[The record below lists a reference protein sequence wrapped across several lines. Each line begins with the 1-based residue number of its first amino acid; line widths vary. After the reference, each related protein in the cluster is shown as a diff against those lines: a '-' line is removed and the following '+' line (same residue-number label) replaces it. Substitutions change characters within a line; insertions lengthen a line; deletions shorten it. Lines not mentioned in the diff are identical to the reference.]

1 MGSFIQEILALIKR
15 KEAIES
21 LLPNRDYIR
30 IGRER
35 DSLLKTPAY
44 VPEMEDH
51 VIRADAFACSL
62 LETILSAD
70 PNYIPITA
78 TAPPGANC
86 DAGFLVNSIIF
97 QDPSTGKLR
106 FDGYGSGT
114 HTGTSTFMLAVDAL
128 GNVIEVIS
136 TDADTKYDLTAS
148 NPATDEIDLDL
159 TGTDGTTDTVKFI
172 GGTNINLSLS
182 GNEVTID
189 GTDLNTTYT
198 YDLNV
203 VGQDHILEL
212 NGSDGS
218 TDSITLIPGTNVT
231 FNTVGDSIT
240 IESENTTYTLSFANP
255 NITLTGSDGS
265 TSIIDIS
272 SIDTN
277 TTNVS
282 LNLAGTVLILT
293 DSDGN
298 TVSQDLASIDT
309 NTTNVSL
316 TLSGT
321 VLTLLDSDGNTVF
334 EDLSSL
340 DNDTTYDLASAQN
353 ANDVD
358 VTLSGSDG
366 TTDTVKLVA
375 GTNITLTDNGS
386 NEVTIDAS
394 DANTLYDISSSQATP
409 TSDVVV
415 TLNASGTDPDST
427 ITLVAGPNV
436 TLTDNGSN
444 QITIDANA
452 DTDTTYTLG
461 FSNPNITLTDSN
473 GVVQSVDISGIDTN
487 TTNVQFYLIGKTLYL
502 EDSDGNTINQDLTS
516 IDSNTTYA
524 LSSAQN
530 GSDADIILTG
540 TNPTSTDIVKL
551 VAGNNITISNTG
563 NNITINAAADTDTT
577 YDLSGVGS
585 TNGTAGVRLTGSDT
599 TTDDVLIV
607 GSGTTTV
614 TRSLNT
620 LTVTSNDQFVGT
632 VTSVSGGTGI
642 EITGTATI
650 NPTVN
655 IDYVGTDNAILAAT
669 SATPVGTDTLWFS
682 DATDNTIKKAL
693 ISDMP
698 GFGADGTVTSV
709 ALTETGT
716 ALTIT
721 GSPIT
726 TSGTI
731 NIAGAGSSSQ
741 VILGDLTLGTYT
753 DGTVTSIGIAADNGA
768 GTGITTSGTFTFTGG
783 TNVTTSVTGNTV
795 TINST
800 DQFTGTVTSVDVSG
814 GTTGLTTSGGPI
826 TTSGTI
832 TIGGVLE
839 ADNGGTGLSSYTQG
853 DMLYYNTST
862 TVLSKLGIGTNGQV
876 LTVSGGLP
884 TWADAAPGDITEV
897 IAGTGLTGG
906 GNSGSVTLNVGAGDG
921 ITVNANDVAVD
932 YLGVDNVILSAAD
945 GSTVTLAD
953 DDQFI
958 FSDDTDDNVKYAS
971 LSQLATYISAGS
983 GTVTSVGLS
992 IDNSTALAVDATS
1005 TPVTTSGTLALE
1017 WQGAAGQVVLGDGTL
1032 GTYTTGT
1039 MSSFAVAPDSG
1050 LVSTI
1055 SNGDTLEIKGTTGN
1069 IATSSSTSDRININ
1083 LVATGVTPGSYTSA
1097 NITVDAFGR
1106 ITLAA
1111 NGGGGGTMNSW
1122 ILSGDSGS
1130 NQTISDGDIVDI
1142 AGGLKLST
1150 AASATDTLTISHDT
1164 TSRTDTTS
1172 TDTLGSGGSF
1182 TKVDSVT
1189 TDSTG
1194 HVTAINLETVTIGA
1208 FDNYGSWLLAGDSG
1222 TSQTISSGNTASF
1235 VGGTGISTAAS
1246 NTDVLTIT
1254 NDLPFNNLTLAG
1266 SAGTN
1271 STINDGD
1278 TISIIAGAN
1287 ISTTGNGTGGVVI
1300 AYTGGTGTMSDF
1312 TLAGDGGTPQT
1323 IEQGDTLTIAGGT
1336 YITTSAGAT
1345 DTVTVTHDNTTRT
1358 DTTSSQTGTPGGSVT
1373 IIDSVTTNATGHVTA
1388 VNVNTLTLPS
1398 QITFDVGA
1406 DSGLDI
1412 AIVDGN
1418 LIDIN
1423 GGTALSSVIAN
1434 SGNGASITINHD
1446 NFGTA
1451 GTYAY
1456 PSSITTNATG
1466 HITSITAG
1474 SAPGTVTSVGL
1485 SMPTAFTVTNSPVTT
1500 SGTLTV
1506 TGAGTV
1512 SQYIDGTGSLQ
1523 TFPTTSSLWTKPN
1536 PPNNYIHP
1544 TTSTDK
1550 VSIGHTGSPA
1560 AMLHIVGSG
1569 GDSSFTYGLHIEN
1582 SDGNDVLW
1590 VADYRSVGINTV
1602 PNSVIALNGI
1612 ARTGQSQTINMS
1624 FSSDSS
1630 IYFRQS
1636 TSEGFVIGRENQAL
1650 SLVGEEDYVFMS
1662 FFPNNLSGGRKAKVG
1677 FTGPSRN
1684 DFYINNEKDNGGI
1697 YFATT
1702 DTTDTPSNRNV
1713 AYLKESGQWRWF
1725 KYGQTPANFPDTP
1738 TYYLGVDD
1746 NGNVIE
1752 ATVPAPLNLQTTTDN
1767 GATTTHSIGIGTT
1780 SPSAK
1785 LDVYTDST
1793 AANVIIAQNATQELA
1808 LGVNNSAGAF
1818 VFAKTNH
1825 KLRLGSNNTTALT
1838 IDTSQNIGIGIT
1850 TPNAKL
1856 DVNSGA
1862 SGNVASFKSG
1872 ATNSGDY
1879 AGITLHSTTNSGN
1892 DWYGSELRSI
1902 NTAGTPGS
1910 LNPRLGFFTQDNNTY
1925 LPADRTEKMSI
1936 LGNGNVGIGTT
1947 SPSFTLDVDGTFRS
1961 NAIWTSGSAVTYWG
1975 AGGSQTVYGGLTW
1988 GSGYATVFS
1997 NSGNVLHLGAS
2008 GASADVTIDTTGD
2021 VGIGIQL
2028 PEEKLHVEGNVRADS
2043 FGVEGASTS
2052 APTRVFAPAGAEY
2065 RGTGTVTGAVVVTLP
2080 QSWTNTM
2087 MNFTINVYDYSDDES
2102 IKIKVAGYNYAP
2114 STTWHQTTA
2123 VVESPANKD
2132 KNLQVRFG
2140 HDGTKCVV
2148 VIGTTLNTWSYPN
2161 ISVSEFFAGHSN
2173 TQLEKWNDGWDISVI
2188 TNETGYTFTST
2199 KSNTQVNNWARSGQ
2213 NLYYGSGTGNV
2224 GVGTTSPG
2232 EKLHVYQG
2240 NIEIEAAAASAQ
2252 GLIFSENGTQTMG
2265 IKYQGGQSGNPIDIF
2280 RYQDN
2285 TTKVRFT
2292 EAGNVGIGTTSPSAR
2307 THIVGSGNTSAT
2319 TALLV
2324 ENSSG
2329 TDLVKALNSGD
2340 LYLKGKVGIGA
2351 VSANEILEVTGGAS
2365 SRPTFKHQSGY
2376 GGIQISGAASGS
2388 SACLIF
2394 ANNYQTTITPEYSLV
2409 MDGSN
2414 DSLVFVS
2421 GDPNDIAT
2429 QERMRITSTGNVG
2442 IGTTSP
2448 SGRLHIKNSASSTY
2462 GLRFAYTDGTDGGGF
2477 YESTSTDLSLFLKDS
2492 TGTTK
2497 TSITSAG
2504 DSYFTGGS
2512 FGIGTS
2518 SPSYKL
2524 HVQDNGST
2532 YILAERTTTGSEGR
2546 LLLGAATTENQI
2558 ISRDSGLGVKQ
2569 LGIFIG
2575 QNRVVRIDTTG
2586 KVGIGTSNPN
2596 YTLEVDGG
2604 TDNTIASF
2612 VSTDAGSYIS
2622 FVDSSTTS
2630 GEFVQIGASGNGM
2643 VIRTNNSQAITIADT
2658 GAMRLHNYGS
2668 GTFTGTAA
2676 YTLAV
2681 DSSGNIIETSGGGST
2696 PTLQEVTTAGNT
2708 TTDDVG
2714 IQMSNPVSALHV
2726 GDGNNTI
2733 SSALYSTDIVNISAQ
2748 NTAPGLNIIS
2758 AGTSQYNRGVFK
2770 STRAKGSLA
2779 SPSTVVNNDYVFS
2792 LLGAAYNGTSA
2803 PATAGVEMLID
2814 GTVSSTAVPQ
2824 RIEFQTGTG
2833 TTRSARMTIKSDGDV
2848 GIGTTNPLAKLH
2860 LVGETATD
2868 TVDALFVENS
2878 SGNDL
2883 FKITNTGNF
2892 YMRHATR
2899 SNSIIINNNDTTG
2912 TGASCT
2918 LIGDLAGYGSNLN
2931 GGFLTAIGRNA
2942 ANNATNGGSSVVIGG
2957 YAASSCGNLFST
2969 VAIGSNAGRNAGNA
2983 IL

>member
-1 MGSFIQEILALIKR
+1 MGSFIQEVLALIKR

-240 IESENTTYTLSFANP
+240 IESENTTYTLSFADP

-272 SIDTN
+272 SIDHN

-282 LNLAGTVLILT
+282 LSLAGTVLILT

-309 NTTNVSL
+309 DTTNVSL
-316 TLSGT
+316 TLNGT
-321 VLTLLDSDGNTVF
+321 TLDLLDSAGNTVSAN
-334 EDLSSL
+334 LSSL

-487 TTNVQFYLIGKTLYL
+487 TTNVQFYLIGTTLYL
-502 EDSDGNTINQDLTS
+502 EDSDGNTINQNLAS
-516 IDSNTTYA
+516 IDTNTTYA

-669 SATPVGTDTLWFS
+669 SATPVGADTLWFS

-906 GNSGSVTLNVGAGDG
+906 GSSGSVTLNVGAGDG

-932 YLGVDNVILSAAD
+932 YLGLDNVILSAAD
-945 GSTVTLAD
+945 GSAVTLAD

-958 FSDDTDDNVKYAS
+958 FSDDTDNNVKYAS

-1017 WQGAAGQVVLGDGTL
+1017 WQGLATEVVLGDGTL

-1039 MSSFAVAPDSG
+1039 MSSFDVAPDSG

-1055 SNGDTLEIKGTTGN
+1055 SDGDTLEIKGTTGN

-1106 ITLAA
+1106 ITLAS
-1111 NGGGGGTMNSW
+1111 NGGGGGTMSSW

-1194 HVTAINLETVTIGA
+1194 HVTAINLETVTIGT

-1266 SAGTN
+1266 SAGTD

-1300 AYTGGTGTMSDF
+1300 AYTGGTGTMSSWTLSGDSGINQIISDGNIVDIAGGTGISTAASNTDTLTVTNTLPFNSITLSATSGSDSTITNQDTITIAAGANISTTNNGSGQVTIAYTGGTGTMSDF

-1323 IEQGDTLTIAGGT
+1323 IEQGNTLTIAGGT

-1406 DSGLDI
+1406 DSGVDI

-1569 GDSSFTYGLHIEN
+1569 GDSSFTYGLHVEN

-1612 ARTGQSQTINMS
+1612 ARTGQSQTINMF
-1624 FSSDSS
+1624 FSSDGS
-1630 IYFRQS
+1630 IFFRQ
-1636 TSEGFVIGRENQAL
+1636 TLSEGFVIGRENQAL

-1662 FFPNNLSGGRKAKVG
+1662 FFPNNISGGRKAKVG

-1684 DFYINNEKDNGGI
+1684 DFFINNEKDNGGI

-1702 DTTDTPSNRNV
+1702 DPTDTPSNRDV
-1713 AYLKESGQWRWF
+1713 AYLKESGQWQWF

-1746 NGNVIE
+1746 SGNVIE

-1767 GATTTHSIGIGTT
+1767 GATTDNNIILAGSTLTAYETDPIRNNRIILGANSTGAYI
-1780 SPSAK
+1780 
-1785 LDVYTDST
+1785 DST
-1793 AANVIIAQNATQELA
+1793 YSTGGTRN
-1808 LGVNNSAGAF
+1808 
-1818 VFAKTNH
+1818 
-1825 KLRLGSNNTTALT
+1825 LT
-1838 IDTSQNIGIGIT
+1838 LLPTS
-1850 TPNAKL
+1850 
-1856 DVNSGA
+1856 
-1862 SGNVASFKSG
+1862 
-1872 ATNSGDY
+1872 
-1879 AGITLHSTTNSGN
+1879 
-1892 DWYGSELRSI
+1892 
-1902 NTAGTPGS
+1902 
-1910 LNPRLGFFTQDNNTY
+1910 
-1925 LPADRTEKMSI
+1925 
-1936 LGNGNVGIGTT
+1936 GNVGIGIT
-1947 SPSFTLDVDGTFRS
+1947 SI
-1961 NAIWTSGSAVTYWG
+1961 NA
-1975 AGGSQTVYGGLTW
+1975 
-1988 GSGYATVFS
+1988 
-1997 NSGNVLHLGAS
+1997 
-2008 GASADVTIDTTGD
+2008 
-2021 VGIGIQL
+2021 
-2028 PEEKLHVEGNVRADS
+2028 KLHVVGS
-2043 FGVEGASTS
+2043 GTTSSTS
-2052 APTRVFAPAGAEY
+2052 ALFVENNSGVDLLRIYDDGSRVRKGKITNSQMVDFYLPAA
-2065 RGTGTVTGAVVVTLP
+2065 
-2080 QSWTNTM
+2080 
-2087 MNFTINVYDYSDDES
+2087 
-2102 IKIKVAGYNYAP
+2102 
-2114 STTWHQTTA
+2114 
-2123 VVESPANKD
+2123 
-2132 KNLQVRFG
+2132 
-2140 HDGTKCVV
+2140 GTKA
-2148 VIGTTLNTWSYPN
+2148 VIATVDDLTFGEIHFLSTENSYIQPFVLEIVKEKATDVPILTKKDN
-2161 ISVSEFFAGHSN
+2161 YQYHPHSN
-2173 TQLEKWNDGWDISVI
+2173 DV
-2188 TNETGYTFTST
+2188 
-2199 KSNTQVNNWARSGQ
+2199 
-2213 NLYYGSGTGNV
+2213 
-2224 GVGTTSPG
+2224 
-2232 EKLHVYQG
+2232 
-2240 NIEIEAAAASAQ
+2240 
-2252 GLIFSENGTQTMG
+2252 IFSA
-2265 IKYQGGQSGNPIDIF
+2265 D
-2280 RYQDN
+2280 
-2285 TTKVRFT
+2285 
-2292 EAGNVGIGTTSPSAR
+2292 
-2307 THIVGSGNTSAT
+2307 
-2319 TALLV
+2319 
-2324 ENSSG
+2324 
-2329 TDLVKALNSGD
+2329 
-2340 LYLKGKVGIGA
+2340 
-2351 VSANEILEVTGGAS
+2351 
-2365 SRPTFKHQSGY
+2365 
-2376 GGIQISGAASGS
+2376 
-2388 SACLIF
+2388 
-2394 ANNYQTTITPEYSLV
+2394 
-2409 MDGSN
+2409 
-2414 DSLVFVS
+2414 
-2421 GDPNDIAT
+2421 
-2429 QERMRITSTGNVG
+2429 
-2442 IGTTSP
+2442 
-2448 SGRLHIKNSASSTY
+2448 
-2462 GLRFAYTDGTDGGGF
+2462 
-2477 YESTSTDLSLFLKDS
+2477 
-2492 TGTTK
+2492 
-2497 TSITSAG
+2497 
-2504 DSYFTGGS
+2504 
-2512 FGIGTS
+2512 
-2518 SPSYKL
+2518 
-2524 HVQDNGST
+2524 
-2532 YILAERTTTGSEGR
+2532 
-2546 LLLGAATTENQI
+2546 
-2558 ISRDSGLGVKQ
+2558 
-2569 LGIFIG
+2569 
-2575 QNRVVRIDTTG
+2575 
-2586 KVGIGTSNPN
+2586 
-2596 YTLEVDGG
+2596 
-2604 TDNTIASF
+2604 
-2612 VSTDAGSYIS
+2612 
-2622 FVDSSTTS
+2622 
-2630 GEFVQIGASGNGM
+2630 ASGNIYAEKTLSTARYLRFHKVEIFRG
-2643 VIRTNNSQAITIADT
+2643 NITIED
-2658 GAMRLHNYGS
+2658 
-2668 GTFTGTAA
+2668 GTTTA
-2676 YTLAV
+2676 T
-2681 DSSGNIIETSGGGST
+2681 GGGSDQTRIFT
-2696 PTLQEVTTAGNT
+2696 PTLQEVTDEGNT
-2708 TTDDVG
+2708 ATNDIILGNANYFRSYTTANANLRMLG
-2714 IQMSNPVSALHV
+2714 INA
-2726 GDGNNTI
+2726 
-2733 SSALYSTDIVNISAQ
+2733 VNIAYLCPIYYCH
-2748 NTAPGLNIIS
+2748 TGKKKKEI
-2758 AGTSQYNRGVFK
+2758 YK
-2770 STRAKGSLA
+2770 
-2779 SPSTVVNNDYVFS
+2779 NN
-2792 LLGAAYNGTSA
+2792 LL
-2803 PATAGVEMLID
+2803 
-2814 GTVSSTAVPQ
+2814 
-2824 RIEFQTGTG
+2824 
-2833 TTRSARMTIKSDGDV
+2833 
-2848 GIGTTNPLAKLH
+2848 
-2860 LVGETATD
+2860 
-2868 TVDALFVENS
+2868 
-2878 SGNDL
+2878 
-2883 FKITNTGNF
+2883 
-2892 YMRHATR
+2892 
-2899 SNSIIINNNDTTG
+2899 
-2912 TGASCT
+2912 
-2918 LIGDLAGYGSNLN
+2918 
-2931 GGFLTAIGRNA
+2931 
-2942 ANNATNGGSSVVIGG
+2942 
-2957 YAASSCGNLFST
+2957 
-2969 VAIGSNAGRNAGNA
+2969 
-2983 IL
+2983 